1 MVTTKGRTISAGYSK
16 SDINLYFLLCS
27 SKYPQIAGDNSV
39 GIDGKD
45 TEYPLTIQYGDL
57 GEAHE
62 AVRELTGA
70 TRNNIKIKLDWGAG
84 TDFEFKSEDGESK
97 VGDAREEGH

>member
-1 MVTTKGRTISAGYSK
+1 M
-16 SDINLYFLLCS
+16 
-27 SKYPQIAGDNSV
+27 
-39 GIDGKD
+39 
-45 TEYPLTIQYGDL
+45 
-57 GEAHE
+57 
-62 AVRELTGA
+62 RELTGA

>member
-1 MVTTKGRTISAGYSK
+1 MVTTRVTTISAGYSK

-27 SKYPQIAGDNSV
+27 SNYPQIAGDNSV
-39 GIDGKD
+39 GRDGKD

-62 AVRELTGA
+62 TVRELTGA

-97 VGDAREEGH
+97 VGG